1 MNRFFLK
8 LIAGALVVGAAAS
21 QASADT
27 VWQFPYKGAPYA
39 TNDDGADITRARTVA
54 RRPAKEPAHYT
65 HAKKSKPNLEAGT
78 ASGVRAAATKA
89 APQG

>member
-8 LIAGALVVGAAAS
+8 LIAGALAVGAAGS
-21 QASADT
+21 QAAADP
-27 VWQFPYKGAPYA
+27 VWHFPYKGTPYA
-39 TNDDGADITRARTVA
+39 TNDDDPHITRIRTVA
-54 RRPAKEPAHYT
+54 RRTAREPAHY
-65 HAKKSKPNLEAGT
+65 APARKSNPSLNAG